1 MTGSAKQSR
10 ATTRMDCFVASLL
23 ATTAN
28 TTPRSRGAMRPSGA
42 STFRPAEGVG
52 NAGCPPHPQPRVRNN
67 KAHERSHHRYSRI
80 HPAFPHAMVLTAYF
94 VLSPVTGLSCHR
106 RRADRS
112 AKLDTSVG
120 ASGPHDF
127 AVRDPSTPKASTG
140 LVPVRR
146 SFSEG
151 GNSAIRPRAMSAP
164 DAAASIASRPASV
177 TIAIRPLF
185 GAGRRRYRFDL
196 GQAGTEIFLQT
207 GLDC

>member
-1 MTGSAKQSR
+1 M
-10 ATTRMDCFVASLL
+10 
-23 ATTAN
+23 TAN
-28 TTPRSRGAMRPSGA
+28 TTPRSRGAMRPSCARIMRPELTRAWGMPGA
-42 STFRPAEGVG
+42 HRTRSLACEI
-52 NAGCPPHPQPRVRNN
+52 N

-94 VLSPVTGLSCHR
+94 VLSPVTGLFCHR
-106 RRADRS
+106 RCADCS

-127 AVRDPSTPKASTG
+127 AVRDPSTPKPSTG

-146 SFSEG
+146 SFAEG

-207 GLDC
+207 GLD